1 MIDNK
6 KIQNI
11 ILEKFGY
18 PDSLIKEYSHWY
30 WLLRP
35 QQVTLGSSIVIIKE
49 YTPSMIQL
57 KKENHNELLD
67 IFKNIEVTLTQA
79 FDYDKI
85 NYLMLMMEDPTLHY
99 HVIPRYK
106 NERVVV
112 EKIYKDPGYPGIP
125 DLKYDNNCDEDE
137 LFRIKKIIMGKLI

>member
-49 YTPSMIQL
+49 YTSSMIQL
-57 KKENHNELLD
+57 DKNKYIELLD
-67 IFKNIEVTLTQA
+67 IYKNIEATLTEA

-106 NERVVV
+106 NERVLV
-112 EKIYKDPGYPGIP
+112 EKKYKDPGYPGIP
-125 DLKYDNNCDEDE
+125 DFKYDNHCNNEE
-137 LFRIKKIIMGKLI
+137 LIDIRNTIININI